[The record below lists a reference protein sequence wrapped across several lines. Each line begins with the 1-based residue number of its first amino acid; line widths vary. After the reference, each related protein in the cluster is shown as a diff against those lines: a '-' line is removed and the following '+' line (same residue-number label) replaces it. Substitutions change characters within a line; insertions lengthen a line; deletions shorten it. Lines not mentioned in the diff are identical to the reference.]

1 MVGGDGMYIIARN
14 IARNKKKSL
23 ITLLICVLMVTA
35 VNIYLGNMQSNRN
48 QLMSL
53 PEVMPVYCQITNLN
67 GSKSTGIW
75 VDEALARGLLTSS
88 QVKDVAYGIRM
99 MGGIGDFSPEEWK
112 KNLTLSVEGINCME
126 AVPGLTRENI
136 KLSQESN
143 FLFQSSDA
151 KCIVSST
158 LMKERQWKQG
168 QEIQLN
174 LYYYDYDDEKGIHCY
189 PMEILNVTVVGE
201 MDILAGDT
209 GAMPPD
215 ILIPIGL
222 LKESYARK
230 QIPFQPSYVSFYVAD
245 PLALNDFKAEMKSL
259 GFMEKN
265 VMANDSF
272 EGCALNVRDTV
283 FVSMADKLQKTIQIY
298 KYFFGI
304 ICLTILGVA
313 YIASILLMDSRVR
326 ELALMRAMGG
336 STFRCVAILWVEQL
350 CLILTGFLIGDTV
363 CLLFQ
368 NVSTVLLSDAMIA
381 VPYMT
386 GCTVALLRTGK
397 RSTMQLL
404 FATQ

>member
-1 MVGGDGMYIIARN
+1 MYIIARN

-23 ITLLICVLMVTA
+23 ITILICIFLVIT
-35 VNIYLGNMQSNRN
+35 VNTYLGNMQSNRN

-75 VDEALARGLLTSS
+75 IDEVLTGSLITSS

-99 MGGIGDFSPEEWK
+99 MGGIGNFPDEKWREM
-112 KNLTLSVEGINCME
+112 LTLSVEGVNCME
-126 AVPGLTRENI
+126 AVPGLTQEN
-136 KLSQESN
+136 LRLNQGADS
-143 FLFQSSDA
+143 FFQSSNP
-151 KCIVSST
+151 KCVVSSA
-158 LMKERQWKQG
+158 LMKEKQWKIG
-168 QEIQLN
+168 QEIPLN
-174 LYYYDYDDEKGIHCY
+174 LYYYDYDDEEGIHCY
-189 PMEILNVTVVGE
+189 SLEILKVTIAGE
-201 MDILAGDT
+201 MDIVDGDT
-209 GAMPPD
+209 SAVSPD

-222 LKESYARK
+222 LEESYARE
-230 QIPFQPSYVSFYVAD
+230 QVPFQPSHFSFYVAD

-259 GFMEKN
+259 GLMERN
-265 VMANDSF
+265 VMAKDSF

-283 FVSMADKLQKTIQIY
+283 FVSMADKLQKTIRIFE
-298 KYFFGI
+298 YFLGI

-313 YIASILLMDSRVR
+313 YIASTLLMDSRVR
-326 ELALMRAMGG
+326 EFALMRAMGG
-336 STFRCVAILWVEQL
+336 SRLRCVAILWAEQL

-368 NVSTVLLSDAMIA
+368 NLSTVLLSDVMIA
-381 VPYMT
+381 VPYMA
-386 GCTVALLRTGK
+386 GCTAALLSTGK